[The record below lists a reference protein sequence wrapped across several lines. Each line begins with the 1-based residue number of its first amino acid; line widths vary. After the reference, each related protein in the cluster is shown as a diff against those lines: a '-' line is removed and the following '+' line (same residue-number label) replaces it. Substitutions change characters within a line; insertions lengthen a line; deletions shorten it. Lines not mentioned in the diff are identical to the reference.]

1 MNTLAVILE
10 NSFRESKDQFEAAS
24 ELHHMTRK
32 HFRTKFANRKENLQI
47 LGKIK
52 KKGFKDLPRDNDDD
66 LF

>member
-1 MNTLAVILE
+1 MAVSA
-10 NSFRESKDQFEAAS
+10 NQRTAS
-24 ELHHMTRK
+24 ELEQK
-32 HFRTKFANRKENLQI
+32 SNVRTKFANRKENLQK